1 MLPSRRIAAAPRL
14 GQLLTLPTPRTDVP
28 SLTAAPTSI
37 IAPPTSAAPNDLQ
50 RSLVSG
56 SARRYGLEPSKELAQ
71 IRTRQH
77 AVDFFRRRG
86 STARP

>member
-1 MLPSRRIAAAPRL
+1 MLPSRRIAAAPTL
-14 GQLLTLPTPRTDVP
+14 SQLLTLPTPRTDVP

-37 IAPPTSAAPNDLQ
+37 IAPPTSAATNDLQ

-56 SARRYGLEPSKELAQ
+56 SARRYGLEPDRELAQ

-77 AVDFFRRRG
+77 AVDFPRRRR
-86 STARP
+86 SMARP